1 MSTIFGLLF
10 GIAFCSVAV
19 GAEWSVDDDLADNPD
34 ADFATIQEAVDA
46 AANFDTIQVYPGTY
60 TSNADAVITL
70 SDKYVVLLATGDAD
84 QTIIDGQNLRRGV
97 VVEED
102 SNGIFMVGFTIT
114 QCQTPDTGGFENEK
128 GAAILASSALVELYG
143 CDIVSNSATGGW
155 WSSGAIYCDDV
166 DLVLEDC
173 SMSANVANYG
183 SAGIDALDSNVTCR
197 RCSFTNHQPIDGPHE
212 NGDVIYVDGVTAD
225 GPTNLVL
232 SQCSFTSNASTT
244 SHAWS
249 GLVYCAGDVECS
261 STEFRSNNSGGCM
274 FQCVLKTSGTFV
286 DCVFDGNTA
295 GLSAGGMSLSGNFA
309 AGGDTPIEVINCEFL
324 GNQGGYGGGLS
335 VSGVS
340 ATISG
345 CQFQGNASE
354 WSAAGLHVDNAHS
367 IDISDTTFLANN
379 GEPVGTGAASFSE
392 VELMPSLVRVEICGN
407 RPSWRQ
413 ISGDWNDQGDV
424 CIMTICDPIPDG
436 RIGVHDLL
444 TVLEWYGE
452 SCEDCTDLQF
462 VDLNGDLVVDILDIE
477 ALIADWGDTCA
488 LLRLASKVA

>member
-1 MSTIFGLLF
+1 MYTRLGWLVGL
-10 GIAFCSVAV
+10 IFCSVAV

-34 ADFATIQEAVDA
+34 ADFVTIQEAVDA
-46 AANFDTIQVYPGTY
+46 AANVDTILVYPGTY

-114 QCQTPDTGGFENEK
+114 QCQSPDTGGFENEN

-173 SMSANVANYG
+173 SMSANVANYR
-183 SAGIDALDSNVTCR
+183 SAGISAHDSNVTCR
-197 RCSFTNHQPIDGPHE
+197 RSSFTNHQPIDGPQG

-225 GPTNLVL
+225 GPASLVL
-232 SQCSFTSNASTT
+232 SQCGFTSNASTT
-244 SHAWS
+244 STLSS
-249 GLVYCAGDVECS
+249 GIVYCSGDVECS
-261 STEFRSNNSGGCM
+261 STEFRSNSGSAIFRM
-274 FQCVLKTSGTFV
+274 SLKTSGTLV

-295 GLSAGGMSLSGNFA
+295 TSSGGGMTITGNFD
-309 AGGDTPIEVINCEFL
+309 AGGDTPVEIVNCEFL
-324 GNQGGYGGGLS
+324 GNQVEGFGGGLYLAQAA
-335 VSGVS
+335 V
-340 ATISG
+340 TMSG
-345 CQFQGNASE
+345 CQFQSNT
-354 WSAAGLHVDNAHS
+354 AGLSGGGLSIDNAHS
-367 IDISDTTFLANN
+367 IDISDTTFLANTA
-379 GEPVGTGAASFSE
+379 VGSDGSAAKFAPSIE
-392 VELMPSLVRVEICGN
+392 VTPFLVRVEACGN
-407 RPSWRQ
+407 TPSWSQ
-413 ISGDWNDQGDV
+413 IAGVWSDAGDT

-477 ALIADWGDTCA
+477 AVIAAWGDTCA
-488 LLRLASKVA
+488 L